1 MKSLNQY
8 VQEKLVV
15 RENKNGYNYFPKTKK
30 KLIEIIKKRIKDE

>member
-15 RENKNGYNYFPKTKK
+15 REDKTGYNYFPKTKK
-30 KLIEIIKKRIKDE
+30 NYLF